1 MTLNQGQL
9 LEALSKELILAT
21 IPSGLFLV
29 DEKRHVVYWNREA
42 ERITG
47 YSSSEIVGQHCS
59 ILEGIECGR
68 GCSLYDNGTPEK
80 PVIGAECHISTKAGQ
95 KIIINK
101 NIDFLRLNGEVVG
114 GIETFVDVTSHNQL
128 EKKLRIHNEQL
139 EDAVKARTYELQEER
154 TQLRSILDGM
164 TDMAYIVTA
173 DLRLDFFNKAMENI
187 YGARRGE
194 KCYAVIH
201 DRETPCQNCPWG
213 KIITGSIVEERS
225 FNLNSR
231 TYEVIHSP
239 VHGPK
244 GEIQKLAVCRD
255 ISERKEA
262 AEKLLEV
269 NRQLDAFAHTVS
281 HDLRSPLTGVAC
293 YTELIKEQYGEV
305 LRGDGLDM
313 LEAVEAQAKRMLH
326 IIEDMLCFSTADHV
340 EATDIPVNT
349 DEIVRQVL
357 LDNRFETEGKDVLI
371 TVSDL
376 PKLKVPETL
385 LYEMISNLLLNAV
398 RYGCEQG
405 GEVEICGYADEKQ
418 KSISIVDHGPGIPDQ
433 ERKSVFDVFVRGS
446 TAGSSQGTGI
456 GLATVSKIVER
467 FNGKVLLEE
476 TAGGGCTFKV
486 TFPVV

>member
-1 MTLNQGQL
+1 MTLNKGQL
-9 LEALSKELILAT
+9 LEALSKDLILAT

-47 YSSSEIVGQHCS
+47 YSSAEIVSQHCS
-59 ILEGIECGR
+59 ILEGIECGH
-68 GCSLYDNGTPEK
+68 GCSLYDSGTPEK
-80 PVIGAECHISTKAGQ
+80 PVIGAECHIRTKAGR

-114 GIETFVDVTSHNQL
+114 GIETFIDVTSHNEL
-128 EKKLRIHNEQL
+128 KEKLRIHNEQL
-139 EDAVKARTYELQEER
+139 EDAVKVRTSELQEER

-173 DLRLDFFNKAMENI
+173 DLRIDFFNKAMESV
-187 YGARRGE
+187 YGAKRGQ

-201 DRETPCQNCPWG
+201 ERDTPCQNCPWG
-213 KIITGSIVEERS
+213 KIITGAIVEERV
-225 FNLNSR
+225 FKKNNR
-231 TYEVIHSP
+231 TFEVIHSP
-239 VHGPK
+239 VHGPR

-262 AEKLLEV
+262 AEKLMEV
-269 NRQLDAFAHTVS
+269 NRQLDSFAHTVS

-293 YTELIKEQYGEV
+293 YTELIKEKYGET
-305 LRGDGLDM
+305 LKGDGMEM

-326 IIEDMLCFSTADHV
+326 IIEDMLCFSTADHM
-340 EATDIPVNT
+340 ELTNIPVNT
-349 DEIVRQVL
+349 NEIVRQVL

-371 TVSDL
+371 AVSDL
-376 PKLKVPETL
+376 PTLKVPETL

-398 RYGCEQG
+398 RYGCEHG
-405 GEVEICGYADEKQ
+405 GKVEICGCSDETH
-418 KSISIVDHGPGIPDQ
+418 KSITVVDHGPGIPEQ

-456 GLATVSKIVER
+456 GLATVAKIVAR

-476 TAGGGCTFKV
+476 TPGGGCTFKV
-486 TFPVV
+486 AFPVV

>member
-1 MTLNQGQL
+1 MTPNKGQL

-68 GCSLYDNGTPEK
+68 GCSLYDSGTPEK

-114 GIETFVDVTSHNQL
+114 GIETFVDVTSNNQL
-128 EKKLRIHNEQL
+128 EEKLRIHNELL
-139 EDAVKARTYELQEER
+139 EDAVKARTSELQQER

-173 DLRLDFFNKAMENI
+173 DLRIDFLNKAMENI
-187 YGARRGE
+187 YGAKRGE

-201 DRETPCQNCPWG
+201 DRETPCQNCPLG

-225 FNLNSR
+225 FNLNNR

-239 VHGPK
+239 VHGPR

-269 NRQLDAFAHTVS
+269 NRQLDSFAHTVS
-281 HDLRSPLTGVAC
+281 HDLRSPLTGVTC

-305 LRGDGLDM
+305 LKGDGMDM

-340 EATDIPVNT
+340 ELTNIPVNT
-349 DEIVRQVL
+349 IEIARQVL
-357 LDNRFETEGKDVLI
+357 LDNRFETEKKHVLI
-371 TVSDL
+371 TVNDL
-376 PKLKVPETL
+376 PKVTIPETL
-385 LYEMISNLLLNAV
+385 LYEMISNLLLNAI

-405 GEVEICGYADEKQ
+405 GKVEICGCADETQ
-418 KSISIVDHGPGIPDQ
+418 KSISVVDHGPGIPDQ

-467 FNGKVLLEE
+467 FNGKVFLEE
-476 TAGGGCTFKV
+476 TPGGGCTFKV
-486 TFPVV
+486 TFPVA

>member
-114 GIETFVDVTSHNQL
+114 GIETFVDVTSHNEL
-128 EKKLRIHNEQL
+128 EEKLRIHNEHL
-139 EDAVKARTYELQEER
+139 EDAVKTRTSELQEER

-173 DLRLDFFNKAMENI
+173 DLRIDFFNKAMENI
-187 YGARRGE
+187 YGARSGK

-201 DRETPCQNCPWG
+201 ERETPCQNCPWG

-225 FNLNSR
+225 FKQNNR

-239 VHGPK
+239 VHGTR

-255 ISERKEA
+255 ISERNEA
-262 AEKLLEV
+262 AKKLLEV
-269 NRQLDAFAHTVS
+269 NKQLDSFAHTVS

-305 LRGDGLDM
+305 LKGDGMDM
-313 LEAVEAQAKRMLH
+313 LATVEAQAKRMLH
-326 IIEDMLCFSTADHV
+326 IIDDMLCFSTADHV
-340 EATDIPVNT
+340 EPTNIPVNT
-349 DEIVRQVL
+349 NEIVRQVL
-357 LDNRFETEGKDVLI
+357 LDNRFETDKKDVFI

-376 PKLKVPETL
+376 PKVKVPETL
-385 LYEMISNLLLNAV
+385 LYEMMSNLLLNAV
-398 RYGCEQG
+398 RYGCEHG
-405 GEVEICGYADEKQ
+405 GEVEICGYADATQ
-418 KSISIVDHGPGIPDQ
+418 KSISVVDHGPGIPDQ

-456 GLATVSKIVER
+456 GLATVSKIIER
-467 FNGKVLLEE
+467 FNGKVFLEG
-476 TAGGGCTFKV
+476 TPGGGCTFKV